1 MTRRGARKGRDRSLV
16 PSGTAGRPP
25 SQRQLRVGEA
35 LRHALTRV
43 LAREELDDPALAGVM
58 VTVTEVRM
66 SPDLRNATAFV
77 VPFGGGDAGAL
88 VGALNRAG
96 GYFRGRLAHEVEL
109 RNVPSVRFTADPSF
123 DAADRVERLLHD
135 PAVARDLV
143 GDAGRDAAAGGDDT
157 RPEDGTEPAC
167 ESGPPSGRERK

>member
-123 DAADRVERLLHD
+123 DAAAKVERLLHD
-135 PAVARDLV
+135 PAVARDLDHDSA
-143 GDAGRDAAAGGDDT
+143 GDAEPAA
-157 RPEDGTEPAC
+157 DGTDADDDPAP
-167 ESGPPSGRERK
+167 GKAQT